1 MKIIESIPEMKKVS
15 QASRDEGKKI
25 TFVPTMG
32 CLHEG
37 HLSLMKKGRDVG
49 DVLVVSIFVNP
60 IQFGQGE
67 DFEKYPRDMEK
78 DRELCEAEG
87 VDILFVPKT
96 EDMYPDEYQ
105 TAVEVLWVTKNL
117 CGRFRPGHFR
127 GVATVVT
134 KLFNIVRPQYAI
146 FGEKDYQQLVAIRRL
161 VKDLDLDVDVLGMPI
176 VREPDGLA
184 MSSRNAYLSKEERK
198 AALSIYRALQSA
210 KELYDKGERTNRVLL
225 KEVKRIIE
233 LEPMLKPEYGKV
245 VDIQTMEDIESAGK
259 EALLAI
265 SARVGNTRLIDN
277 IVLRKQN

>member
-1 MKIIESIPEMKKVS
+1 MKIIESIQEMKKVS
-15 QASRDEGKKI
+15 QALRDEGKKI
-25 TFVPTMG
+25 VFVPTMG
-32 CLHEG
+32 YLHEG
-37 HLSLMKKGRDVG
+37 HLSLMKKGREVG

-67 DFEKYPRDMEK
+67 DFEKYPRDMER

-105 TAVEVLWVTKNL
+105 TAVEVMWVTKNL

-127 GVATVVT
+127 GVVTVVT

-161 VKDLDLDVDVLGMPI
+161 VKDLDLDMDVLGMPI
-176 VREPDGLA
+176 VRESDGLA

-198 AALSIYRALQSA
+198 AALSIYKALQSA
-210 KELYDKGERTNRVLL
+210 KGLYDNGERTNRVLL

-265 SARVGNTRLIDN
+265 AARVGNTRLIDN
-277 IVLRKQN
+277 VVLRKM

>member
-1 MKIIESIPEMKKVS
+1 
-15 QASRDEGKKI
+15 
-25 TFVPTMG
+25 
-32 CLHEG
+32 
-37 HLSLMKKGRDVG
+37 
-49 DVLVVSIFVNP
+49 
-60 IQFGQGE
+60 
-67 DFEKYPRDMEK
+67 
-78 DRELCEAEG
+78 
-87 VDILFVPKT
+87 
-96 EDMYPDEYQ
+96 
-105 TAVEVLWVTKNL
+105 
-117 CGRFRPGHFR
+117 
-127 GVATVVT
+127 
-134 KLFNIVRPQYAI
+134 FNIVRPQYAI